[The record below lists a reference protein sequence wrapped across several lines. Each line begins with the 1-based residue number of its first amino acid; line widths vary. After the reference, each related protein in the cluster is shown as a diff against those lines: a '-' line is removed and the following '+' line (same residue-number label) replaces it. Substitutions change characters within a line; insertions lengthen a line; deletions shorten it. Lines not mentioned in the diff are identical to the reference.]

1 MTYVSTKKLKEL
13 KKELEQKKII
23 TRQKIS
29 QRIQE
34 AKALGDLSEN
44 ADYAEAKEQQAFNEG
59 RIIELENLISNA
71 IIVSKKRIKNV
82 VQIGSKVT
90 VKNKNDKKK
99 EFIITGSAETD
110 PEKGKISNE
119 SPFGRAFLNSKLNDF
134 VQVQTPRGR
143 VKYKI
148 IKIK

>member
-59 RIIELENLISNA
+59 KIIELENLISNA

-90 VKNKNDKKK
+90 VKNKNNKKK

>member
-90 VKNKNDKKK
+90 VKNKNNKKK